1 MLWYSMLLFL
11 EGEKGCAVLVMCT
24 EKCRFPFI
32 EKERTEAVTKR
43 ESLNGKPYAGNPHI
57 RFDEGENASTA
68 TPRRGSL
75 LYREEI

>member
-1 MLWYSMLLFL
+1 MLWCSMLLFL

-24 EKCRFPFI
+24 EKCRFPFT
-32 EKERTEAVTKR
+32 ENERTKAVTKR
-43 ESLNGKPYAGNPHI
+43 GSLNGKPYVGTLHV
-57 RFDEGENASTA
+57 RFDEGKVVSAA